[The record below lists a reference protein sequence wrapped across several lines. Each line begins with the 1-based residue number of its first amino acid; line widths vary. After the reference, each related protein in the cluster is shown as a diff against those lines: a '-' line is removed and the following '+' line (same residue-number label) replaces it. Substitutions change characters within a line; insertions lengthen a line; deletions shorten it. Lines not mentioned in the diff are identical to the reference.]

1 MVGSDQVWLVLKAE
15 LSNPLT
21 QAVSLTHMN
30 PTFIVLLAKLMI
42 PSSQTIHLWLEEIEG
57 LGIHTV
63 TKMFSL
69 NVID

>member
-1 MVGSDQVWLVLKAE
+1 
-15 LSNPLT
+15 
-21 QAVSLTHMN
+21 MN
-30 PTFIVLLAKLMI
+30 PTFIGLLAKLMI

-69 NVID
+69 NVIDLLNDRPTHSFHNFN